1 MDEFLNRIT
10 AQRRVINIINKHEQ
24 FIFPLV
30 GLSAKSI
37 ERWKKENL
45 LSDNSQ
51 LLQLVYLIASKL
63 FFLANKSQEQITN
76 EYRLLSKT
84 VNELIIYLESD
95 FSKLID

>member
-10 AQRRVINIINKHEQ
+10 AQRKVINIINKHEK
-24 FIFPLV
+24 FGFPLV

-37 ERWKKENL
+37 ERWKKENSLSENSKL
-45 LSDNSQ
+45 LEIIY
-51 LLQLVYLIASKL
+51 LVASKL